1 MFARI
6 KARMKAEDK
15 EKALRKKQYQ
25 KQSQKAAEKRKQERE
40 RSKTESDV
48 IVKPDGSRI
57 LMVTTN
63 IGWMQTVMSLEISK
77 PTAMQNDISRDKD
90 KLRHKEQ
97 LSQAAEVYEASSV
110 MAAMGS
116 GGFKE

>member
-1 MFARI
+1 
-6 KARMKAEDK
+6 
-15 EKALRKKQYQ
+15 
-25 KQSQKAAEKRKQERE
+25 
-40 RSKTESDV
+40 
-48 IVKPDGSRI
+48 
-57 LMVTTN
+57 
-63 IGWMQTVMSLEISK
+63 MSLEISK